1 MNAKLLFRGMLLLM
15 VGVGCA
21 VAQTRIPSTP
31 AGETLRAWLDAFNSG
46 DRARME
52 DFVKTVDPAWSLD
65 GMTSFR
71 SSTGG
76 FDLLS
81 IERSEPLRIWFLV
94 KERDGATRAVGDLLV
109 SEGKRPTVDYLRL
122 RALPPGASPVAVTL
136 DSTLRKR
143 VIDGVA
149 ADLTQ
154 FYVHPAVA
162 SQMVAALRAHE
173 KAGAYRDLSDG
184 FQFADRLTSDLRA
197 VSHDMHLQVGF
208 QPFRTPPPAPPTAQ
222 QLAGMREQAERGN
235 CGFEKVEVLPGD
247 IGYVKFNGFMPP
259 DGCAGT
265 IEAAMAFVAHT
276 RALIFDLRE
285 NHGGA
290 PVTIAF
296 IASYLFDRPTHLNDI
311 HNRPDNTT
319 TQFWTLPSLPG
330 KRMST
335 QPVFV
340 LTSHSTF
347 SGAEEFCYDLKN
359 LKRAII
365 VGETT
370 GGGAHPVNG
379 YLVADY
385 FQVVV
390 PISEAINPITHT
402 NWEGTGVLPDVKVP
416 AADALN
422 VAEQLATKDIQ
433 AAAAKS
439 RPTGAQETARVAPSP
454 GTEANLRRQI
464 EGWEK
469 GRPDYD
475 DMGPGLQEAAL
486 QQRVQIQ
493 GIFTRLGALKSLTFV
508 RVGGDGW
515 DVYDAKF
522 AHGREQWN
530 IEPLSADGRAD
541 GVFFRRLPLTGNVLR
556 APSRP

>member
-1 MNAKLLFRGMLLLM
+1 MEK
-15 VGVGCA
+15 
-21 VAQTRIPSTP
+21 
-31 AGETLRAWLDAFNSG
+31 TLNPGWDLDA
-46 DRARME
+46 M
-52 DFVKTVDPAWSLD
+52 
-65 GMTSFR
+65 MSFR

-76 FDLLS
+76 FDLLG
-81 IERSEPLRIWFLV
+81 IERSEPLHVWFLA
-94 KERDGATRAVGDLLV
+94 RDKNNGTHALGDLIRDRKAPRVAFLMV
-109 SEGKRPTVDYLRL
+109 
-122 RALPPGASPVAVTL
+122 RALPPGVSPVIVTL
-136 DSTLRKR
+136 DPALRGR

-149 ADLTQ
+149 ADLTK
-154 FYVHPAVA
+154 FYVHPVVA
-162 SQMVAALRAHE
+162 SQMIAALRAHQ
-173 KAGAYRDLSDG
+173 KARDYRDLSDG
-184 FQFADRLTSDLRA
+184 FQFAFHLTSDLRA
-197 VSHDMHLQVGF
+197 ISHDLHLQIGF
-208 QPFRTPPPAPPTAQ
+208 QPFKTPPPAPPTAQ
-222 QLAGMREQAERGN
+222 QLAGMREQIERGN

-247 IGYVKFNGFMPP
+247 IGYVKFNEFVPP

-265 IEAAMAFVAHT
+265 IEAAMAFVAHS
-276 RALIFDLRE
+276 RALIFDLRD

-296 IASYLFDRPTHLNDI
+296 IASYLFDHPTHLNDI
-311 HNRPDNTT
+311 YNREQNTT

-340 LTSHSTF
+340 LTSNHTF

-359 LKRAII
+359 LKRATI

-379 YLVADY
+379 YIVADY
-385 FQVVV
+385 FQLVV

-416 AADALN
+416 AANALN

-433 AAAAKS
+433 AAAAVS
-439 RPTGAQETARVAPSP
+439 RSTAAQEPARTAPSP

-469 GRPDYD
+469 GQPDYD
-475 DMGPGLQEAAL
+475 DLGPGLQEATL
-486 QQRVQIQ
+486 QRRVQIQ
-493 GIFTRLGALKSLTFV
+493 GIFTRLGALRSLTFV
-508 RVGGDGW
+508 RVGRDGW

-522 AHGREQWN
+522 ARGRLQWN
-530 IEPLSADGRAD
+530 IEPLSANGRAN
-541 GVFFRRLPLTGNVLR
+541 GVFFRPLAGKDLSGT
-556 APSRP
+556 PPQ